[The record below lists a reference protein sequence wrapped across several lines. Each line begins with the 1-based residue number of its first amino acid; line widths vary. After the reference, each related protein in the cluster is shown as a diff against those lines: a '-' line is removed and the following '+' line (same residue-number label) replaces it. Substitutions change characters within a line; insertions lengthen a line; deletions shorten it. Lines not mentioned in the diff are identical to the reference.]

1 MEIDL
6 QRAYDEYENLSDE
19 EKEMIRKVMTGKARS
34 VIRKVFGDDF
44 DAALGEFI
52 LPRSKRGKGLASQK

>member
-34 VIRKVFGDDF
+34 VIRKVS
-44 DAALGEFI
+44 
-52 LPRSKRGKGLASQK
+52 LPTPNSVATVAPTRRLNNV

>member
-52 LPRSKRGKGLASQK
+52 CHVQKEVRV